1 MYKPTYNFQLNS
13 VFYKNTLMHGVYG
26 EGAFTALAL
35 QRVITA
41 C

>member
-1 MYKPTYNFQLNS
+1 MYGPIYNFQLDS

-26 EGAFTALAL
+26 EGAFIALAL
-35 QRVITA
+35 QTVISA